1 MAKEMR
7 EAATCASISSREMA
21 KEISNLRALNETLT
35 SAAVRD
41 KLTLLDAQQNVAKLT
56 EEIEEIRNEMLSDTD
71 ESNESC
77 EECESEAEHPE
88 HPSEPDETETPDDR
102 PGDQKVRASDLR
114 RNL

>member
-1 MAKEMR
+1 M
-7 EAATCASISSREMA
+7 
-21 KEISNLRALNETLT
+21 RALNEKLT
-35 SAAVRD
+35 SAAARD
-41 KLTLLDAQQNVAKLT
+41 KLSLLDAHQSIAKLT
-56 EEIEEIRNEMLSDTD
+56 EEIEEIRNEMSDTD